1 MELIKT
7 HYNLQGYID
16 SRIGG
21 RAENQ
26 DSRGFADTPHGL
38 LVVVCDGMGGGPSG
52 KMASTIAVQATIDYV
67 IRVRDENVPR
77 DKVLKDA
84 VEFAHNAIID
94 RQRTDPSTRGMGTT
108 LTALLV
114 NSHSAY
120 VAHVGDSRVY
130 QFRGGRMVFRTRDH
144 SFVGE
149 QVQNGVISEE
159 QARLSGNSN
168 IITRCLGGKGE
179 SEAEIDGPLPYLKGD
194 RFMLCTDGIWGMM
207 PEPELIKLVAKTPSL
222 SGAADATIIAVDEK
236 GRNEGN
242 HHDNLTIALLDTTDD
257 SILKVPMSKTSKN
270 IIYVLAAL
278 LALSLLFNFIQASKS
293 GSDKDNQQ
301 KIEELQAQ
309 LQQSK
314 DSINFLRGRI
324 QGNKEKGPDLN
335 VYMGDS
341 GKESQKGKP
350 DSTKSAPEAK
360 PANDKANQADN
371 GDIAQ
376 LFNQIISQL
385 QAAKATKEV
394 KQREKVCKQV
404 VGELAR
410 LSAKD
415 PAHKAVYDWAIQE
428 LEKPKT
434 LQPGADGE
442 GQINAVIMKLK
453 NK

>member
-149 QVQNGVISEE
+149 
-159 QARLSGNSN
+159 
-168 IITRCLGGKGE
+168 
-179 SEAEIDGPLPYLKGD
+179 
-194 RFMLCTDGIWGMM
+194 
-207 PEPELIKLVAKTPSL
+207 
-222 SGAADATIIAVDEK
+222 
-236 GRNEGN
+236 
-242 HHDNLTIALLDTTDD
+242 
-257 SILKVPMSKTSKN
+257 
-270 IIYVLAAL
+270 
-278 LALSLLFNFIQASKS
+278 
-293 GSDKDNQQ
+293 
-301 KIEELQAQ
+301 
-309 LQQSK
+309 
-314 DSINFLRGRI
+314 
-324 QGNKEKGPDLN
+324 
-335 VYMGDS
+335 
-341 GKESQKGKP
+341 
-350 DSTKSAPEAK
+350 
-360 PANDKANQADN
+360 
-371 GDIAQ
+371 
-376 LFNQIISQL
+376 
-385 QAAKATKEV
+385 
-394 KQREKVCKQV
+394 
-404 VGELAR
+404 
-410 LSAKD
+410 
-415 PAHKAVYDWAIQE
+415 
-428 LEKPKT
+428 
-434 LQPGADGE
+434 
-442 GQINAVIMKLK
+442 
-453 NK
+453 